1 MNLKLGFN
9 SKKMLIQISSNET
22 EQRRTTEVNSER
34 YSDIQKMDR
43 NSQTKVFCRKGVHKN
58 VATLSKKTPAQ
69 VFSCEFCEIFK
80 NTFFI
85 PHFRWLFLNGI
96 LLTIS
101 AKFFILEVSG
111 KALNVQ
117 IFH

>member
-1 MNLKLGFN
+1 MNFKLGFN
-9 SKKMLIQISSNET
+9 SKKILIQISSNET

-34 YSDIQKMDR
+34 HSDIQKMDR
-43 NSQTKVFCRKGVHKN
+43 NSHTKLFCEKGVLKN
-58 VATLSKKTPAQ
+58 FATLLKKTAAQ
-69 VFSCEFCEIFK
+69 VFSCEFCEILK

-85 PHFRWLFLNGI
+85 EHLRWLFLNGT

-101 AKFFILEVSG
+101 AKCFILEVSDEV
-111 KALNVQ
+111 LNVQ